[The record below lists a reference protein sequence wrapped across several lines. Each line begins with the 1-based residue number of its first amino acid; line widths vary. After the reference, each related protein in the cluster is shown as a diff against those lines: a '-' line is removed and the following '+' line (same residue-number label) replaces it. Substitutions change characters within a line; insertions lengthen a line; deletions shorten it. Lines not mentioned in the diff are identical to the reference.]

1 VNLRRVAPGDWA
13 VGVSGAVLIGSLWL
27 PWYHAWH
34 GPFVVT
40 VPNGAAG
47 IEIGASANAWQA
59 FAVNDVIFLA
69 VGAMAIGLVLVT
81 AAQSSGAVPIA
92 LSVFTSLGGILA
104 TILAVVRLIWP
115 PDSADRL
122 AGVWIGTGA
131 AVALTVTALLAQR
144 SERFGAEGMAHVEVT
159 RLPAPRGNGA

>member
-13 VGVSGAVLIGSLWL
+13 VGVCGAVLIGSLWL
-27 PWYHAWH
+27 PWYRS
-34 GPFVVT
+34 
-40 VPNGAAG
+40 AG
-47 IEIGASANAWQA
+47 HDFNAWQSL
-59 FAVNDVIFLA
+59 AVNDVIFLA
-69 VGAMAIGLVLVT
+69 VGAMAIGLVLAT
-81 AAQSSGAVPIA
+81 ASQSSGAVPIA
-92 LSVFTSLGGILA
+92 LSVFTSIGGILA
-104 TILAVVRLIWP
+104 TILAIVRLIWP

-131 AVALTVTALLAQR
+131 AVALAVTSLLAQR